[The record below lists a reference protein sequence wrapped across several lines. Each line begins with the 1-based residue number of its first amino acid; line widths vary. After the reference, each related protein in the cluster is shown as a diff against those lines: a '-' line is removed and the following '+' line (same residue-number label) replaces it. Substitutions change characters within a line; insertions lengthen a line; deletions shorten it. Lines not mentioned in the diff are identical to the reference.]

1 MSAVGPSP
9 LARQGGTRNLIN
21 LPGAKDDKAL
31 AGADAKPGPGST
43 GSASSLTQICKGEVP
58 PDPHRPGFL
67 DRMAAA
73 ARSAFDRPASP
84 VTSRSVVAM
93 GSAQAPAP
101 EGVQFSAQVK
111 PNSWARAKGD
121 ALAQDLQ
128 RRGIL
133 SRHVDQNSPTQAGP
147 EKTLKWIL
155 GEAGHRADVTK
166 ALFIANYESRCPE
179 KAQFNTLEESARSD
193 VKSGTVGDTVG
204 QLAVIDRA
212 ASDFFISAMTK
223 PGPSAIPVRNG
234 LVAAHEISKNDPSA
248 APQLVERWQTEFSR
262 CVYAE
267 IADHKG
273 PLKIP
278 QEGAADFS
286 PFFEKAMERKANNTK
301 FSPRAY

>member
-1 MSAVGPSP
+1 MSPGGPSP
-9 LARQGGTRNLIN
+9 LARQAATRNLLD
-21 LPGAKDDKAL
+21 LPGAKDVKAL
-31 AGADAKPGPGST
+31 ASADAKAGPGST
-43 GSASSLTQICKGEVP
+43 GSASSLMQKCKGEVP
-58 PDPHRPGFL
+58 PDAHRPGFL
-67 DRMAAA
+67 GRVAAA

-101 EGVQFSAQVK
+101 EGVQFSAQGK

-128 RRGIL
+128 RKGIL

-155 GEAGHRADVTK
+155 GEAGYRADVTK

-179 KAQFNTLEESARSD
+179 KAKFNTLEESARSD
-193 VKSGTVGDTVG
+193 VKSGAVGDTVG
-204 QLAVIDRA
+204 QLAVIDEA
-212 ASDFFISAMTK
+212 ASNFFISAMTE

-234 LVAAHEISKNDPSA
+234 LVAAHEISKNDLSA

-273 PLKIP
+273 PLNIP
-278 QEGAADFS
+278 QEGPGDLS
-286 PFFEKAMERKANNTK
+286 PFFEKAMERMAKKPEYAPQA
-301 FSPRAY
+301 F